1 MQMKFCPNCG
11 KQTDDAHPFCSSCG
25 YRFSAAAP
33 SNNAYAYQ
41 TPPTTEYA
49 QAPVKSKKISGKLML
64 SAYFLFRCF
73 GQLAHVD
80 PFDGV

>member
-33 SNNAYAYQ
+33 TNNAYAYQ

-49 QAPVKSKKISGKLML
+49 QAPVKSKKISGK
-64 SAYFLFRCF
+64 
-73 GQLAHVD
+73 H
-80 PFDGV
+80 